1 MFNREID
8 RSDFFTANL
17 NEDNKKVQGFYQH
30 KAIESFELGKK
41 YYRDINLIFT
51 YDKTN
56 KQWYGT
62 NPNLINEGVSDL
74 TNKKECF
81 SITKFMK
88 KYYLAEKKGT
98 GFVVGTMQERA
109 KLNVEKRG
117 YLMPII

>member
-8 RSDFFTANL
+8 KSDFFTANL

-30 KAIESFELGKK
+30 KAIESFELGEK

-74 TNKKECF
+74 TNKKERF

-117 YLMPII
+117 YLIPII